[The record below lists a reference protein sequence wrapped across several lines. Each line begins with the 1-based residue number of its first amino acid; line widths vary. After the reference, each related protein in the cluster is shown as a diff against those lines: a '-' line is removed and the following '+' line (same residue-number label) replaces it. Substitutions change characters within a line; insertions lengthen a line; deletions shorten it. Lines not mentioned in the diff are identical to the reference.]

1 MPHKLTGVRCEEVVR
16 LVQWRIGDAQS
27 IIAWLL
33 YRGSIPLYD
42 TLSLALKD
50 DSKSIPL
57 RVENTIISC
66 KSNAI
71 KTEIEVG

>member
-42 TLSLALKD
+42 YSLGMRVHPPLYTSSVVD
-50 DSKSIPL
+50 LVNSGSI
-57 RVENTIISC
+57 N
-66 KSNAI
+66 
-71 KTEIEVG
+71 GG